1 MEQLDFL
8 LIFTMDVKTYS
19 CASWYLQFLFEEFK
33 LGKHMGERW
42 RATSECTG
50 NIREVKPKMRGL
62 TFCFFNSITFAF
74 LLYIFRSRIFCL
86 VLV

>member
-19 CASWYLQFLFEEFK
+19 CAIWYLQFMFEEFE
-33 LGKHMGERW
+33 LGKHMGENDGQPLSTQETFYKW
-42 RATSECTG
+42 NQKWGA
-50 NIREVKPKMRGL
+50 EVL
-62 TFCFFNSITFAF
+62 FLNSITFAF
-74 LLYIFRSRIFCL
+74 LMYIFRSRVFCL

>member
-19 CASWYLQFLFEEFK
+19 CAIWYLQFMFEESE
-33 LGKHMGERW
+33 LGKHMGKKW
-42 RATSECTG
+42 WATFKHTG
-50 NIREVKPKMRGL
+50 NIFEVEPKMGAAVL
-62 TFCFFNSITFAF
+62 FFNGITFAF
-74 LLYIFRSRIFCL
+74 LKCIFRSWFFCL

>member
-19 CASWYLQFLFEEFK
+19 CAIWYLQFMFEESE

-42 RATSECTG
+42 WAPSKHTG
-50 NIREVKPKMRGL
+50 NILEVKPKMRGSAFL
-62 TFCFFNSITFAF
+62 FQLHQFCFPKEHF
-74 LLYIFRSRIFCL
+74 LEVGFCA
-86 VLV
+86 